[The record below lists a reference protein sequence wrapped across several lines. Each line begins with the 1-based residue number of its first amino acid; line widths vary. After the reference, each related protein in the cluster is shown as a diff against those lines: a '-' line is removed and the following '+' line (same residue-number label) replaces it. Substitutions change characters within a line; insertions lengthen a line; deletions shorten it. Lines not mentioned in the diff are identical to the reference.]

1 MGDIK
6 IPEGSSLRAA
16 FDAWWAEDHHW
27 GGSLQAACV
36 TAFKA
41 GVAAERAAPAPVA
54 QPARWYMVNAIG
66 MATLCVDRAD
76 AKAHARD
83 ADIAWP
89 VNAPHRAV
97 QMVEVAAPAP
107 AGDWMAP
114 TTALHRMTE
123 AVALL
128 CRGRRPP
135 DDMVAG
141 WLDGS
146 SEALQD
152 FAAEHGPAWAQG
164 IGLLDAAHIMA
175 GQPTEGVEHEPM
187 PAPAPVAHGITDDDI
202 RRVFLAH
209 GFTIKDG
216 QTDLKPYVFD
226 AARALLVEATGQEG
240 RAE

>member
-54 QPARWYMVNAIG
+54 PAEFEVRDDGERVR
-66 MATLCVDRAD
+66 VDR
-76 AKAHARD
+76 
-83 ADIAWP
+83 W
-89 VNAPHRAV
+89 
-97 QMVEVAAPAP
+97 EV
-107 AGDWMAP
+107 GI
-114 TTALHRMTE
+114 RRI
-123 AVALL
+123 VALL
-128 CRGRRPP
+128 WGNRHAFEVDEVVEAVRALVPAP
-135 DDMVAG
+135 NDD
-141 WLDGS
+141 D
-146 SEALQD
+146 E
-152 FAAEHGPAWAQG
+152 
-164 IGLLDAAHIMA
+164 GLVRAVLA
-175 GQPTEGVEHEPM
+175 
-187 PAPAPVAHGITDDDI
+187 APAPVAHGITDDDI

-226 AARALLVEATGQEG
+226 AARALLAEATGQEG